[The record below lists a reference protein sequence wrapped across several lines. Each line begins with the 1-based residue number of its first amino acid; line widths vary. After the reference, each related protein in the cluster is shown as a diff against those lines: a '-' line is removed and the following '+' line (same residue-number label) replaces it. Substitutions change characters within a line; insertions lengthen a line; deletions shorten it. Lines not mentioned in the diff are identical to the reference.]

1 MATKTAVKP
10 TTHKTVEPKE
20 VKATAD
26 NNNVDIHKL
35 NIFQRML
42 AATAEISAVAKN
54 IEVGSG
60 RNAYKAV
67 SEADVL
73 AAVKPIEE
81 RYGIYSYPFSRNII
95 KDERYVLTSTY
106 EEHGEQKTVE
116 KASMFVR
123 VETVYRFINTD
134 KPTEYVDITTYGDGV
149 DSQDKAPGKAMTY
162 GDKYALLKA
171 YKIRTGDDPDEN
183 VSGEM
188 KPVKQNGKDEKPKV
202 DKPTKELL
210 QEASDLGI
218 DLNGVAQYFKLK
230 STEDITA
237 PLLAQAIATKK
248 KALANKKAKEEAV
261 KKAQEQAATPTP
273 ENTEEKK

>member
-1 MATKTAVKP
+1 MCKR
-10 TTHKTVEPKE
+10 
-20 VKATAD
+20 D
-26 NNNVDIHKL
+26 KL
-35 NIFQRML
+35 RKMPVSIRLCML

-134 KPTEYVDITTYGDGV
+134 KPTEYVGDGEN
-149 DSQDKAPGKAMTY
+149 AAEN
-162 GDKYALLKA
+162 
-171 YKIRTGDDPDEN
+171 DEN
-183 VSGEM
+183 DGDG
-188 KPVKQNGKDEKPKV
+188 KPPDKGQNAA
-202 DKPTKELL
+202 
-210 QEASDLGI
+210 QSDL
-218 DLNGVAQYFKLK
+218 
-230 STEDITA
+230 
-237 PLLAQAIATKK
+237 
-248 KALANKKAKEEAV
+248 
-261 KKAQEQAATPTP
+261 QAAR
-273 ENTEEKK
+273 EAEDG